1 MSRREV
7 CFIIGSQGAVLACD
21 LSGSPVSMADTRSRW
36 EMIWALRAE
45 VEEIVHSH
53 PLGPDDFS
61 TEDLTTMVALDA
73 ALGRK
78 LRYSVVSPACVVVRE
93 NGHRVEP
100 SEPEP
105 WWVPLLR
112 AASGMS

>member
-1 MSRREV
+1 
-7 CFIIGSQGAVLACD
+7 
-21 LSGSPVSMADTRSRW
+21 
-36 EMIWALRAE
+36 
-45 VEEIVHSH
+45 
-53 PLGPDDFS
+53 
-61 TEDLTTMVALDA
+61 MVALDA